1 MSNVNWKLTFYPK
14 CVFCGDLCWC
24 SAAPASPPS
33 SLCNFIGQPVVN
45 HSRDTFNVIL
55 LASCGILLHF
65 YWLLY
70 LLVTRE
76 TPALTVM
83 SYVVTPF
90 LLESSRVQKSRIRSS
105 TGTQN
110 GTLNNHLFELV
121 QQPTRH
127 LRVLHTHKMSSE
139 NLDSDTQVDYEDEK
153 QVGFCLL
160 SWCC

>member
-1 MSNVNWKLTFYPK
+1 
-14 CVFCGDLCWC
+14 
-24 SAAPASPPS
+24 
-33 SLCNFIGQPVVN
+33 
-45 HSRDTFNVIL
+45 
-55 LASCGILLHF
+55 
-65 YWLLY
+65 
-70 LLVTRE
+70 
-76 TPALTVM
+76 M

-90 LLESSRVQKSRIRSS
+90 LLESSRVKKSRIRFS

-160 SWCC
+160 S